1 MQTERVVIL
10 GGGFA
15 GIAAKLVYPNA
26 ILVDEKDFMVV
37 TPRLVEVIEKNLPL
51 SHALIP
57 RKVDVKAKVLKI
69 DFKEKKVITSDGEI
83 RFDKLII
90 ALGYEQDLSK
100 IKGAEKYGIGF
111 TLENVEKIKSFKE
124 GSIVTILGGGALGV
138 ELAGALRKRGYTVN
152 LVEAENRLVPYLIPD
167 FSNEVQ
173 KVLEKQGVNVILRA
187 KVEEVKENEIITTQ
201 GRIRSDYIIFS
212 AGFSGPKII
221 NEIGL
226 SNRNNRMLVYRFLRS
241 VDYDFV
247 YGAGDCA
254 NFKDGFIPQSA
265 QVSLQAGEVAMNNA
279 IKDEKVEFKPVQKA
293 IVFKIGED
301 YIGLLKHTVIS
312 GPIASLIK
320 SFAISSL
327 EGKVKKLNKFILA
340 M

>member
-1 MQTERVVIL
+1 MQGERVVIL

-15 GIAAKLVYPNA
+15 GISAKLTYPSA

-37 TPRLVEVIEKNLPL
+37 TPRLVEVVENNLPL

-57 RKVDVKAKVLKI
+57 RKVDIKAKVLSI
-69 DFKEKKVITSDGEI
+69 DFKEKKVVTTEGEI
-83 RFDKLII
+83 KFDKLII
-90 ALGYEQDLSK
+90 ALGYEQDLSR

-111 TLENVEKIKSFKE
+111 TVENVEKIKLFKE

-138 ELAGALRKRGYTVN
+138 ELAGALRKRGFTVN

-167 FSNEVQ
+167 LSNEIQ
-173 KVLEKQGVNVILRA
+173 KILERLDVNVILRA
-187 KVEEVKENEIITTQ
+187 KVEEVKENVVITTQ

-221 NEIGL
+221 KEIGL
-226 SNRNNRMLVYRFLRS
+226 SNKNNRMLVDKFLRS

-265 QVSLQAGEVAMNNA
+265 QVSLQAGEIAMNNA
-279 IKDEKVEFKPVQKA
+279 IKDEKVEFKPVQRA

-301 YIGLLKHTVIS
+301 YIGLVKNTIIS
-312 GPIASLIK
+312 GPIAALIK
-320 SFAISSL
+320 SFAIGSL
-327 EGKVKKLNKFILA
+327 ESKVKKVNRFVLA